1 MTKAIRRPSAPPM
14 PPIGRDK
21 HVLIERSKWLANV
34 ERLEVNV
41 KESPLRELEY
51 LGVVSAKHREAAELF
66 EADWNLTRATRDA
79 KDSTNVG
86 IRGGIEPPESEGEI
100 EAKVRAKARLRKVA
114 KAAGGLYPSLLHIAV
129 DRKPLKMAA
138 VVMPDLLDKV
148 GEIYGLIGRGK

>member
-1 MTKAIRRPSAPPM
+1 M

-100 EAKVRAKARLRKVA
+100 EGIVRAKDRVKKV
-114 KAAGGLYPSLLHIAV
+114 KTAAGAYYPSLRHITL

-138 VVMPDLLDKV
+138 LVLPGLLDKV
-148 GEIYGLIGRGK
+148 GEIYGLIGRKA